1 MDIGSMCVYSVF
13 TELFRPLKAPIMQN
27 TTLSAPV
34 SIQESEGVLTFTL
47 DNPSA
52 GNEVTGAMFEA
63 MLGALAGQAAH
74 ATARVLRLR
83 ATGTNFCTGRE
94 RSGRDAASIHAEVS
108 RLIALKKALRG
119 TSLITIAEVQGD
131 AHGFGLGI
139 AILCDFTLVSSTA
152 TLAFPEMRKG
162 LPPAAIMAYLGRYSL
177 PKACFPLVLFGD
189 AFTPEQALEAGFVTR
204 VCAPDALTSDAE
216 AIVNRIL
223 SLDADGARQCK
234 AFFQQA
240 QEGTLEQNFNLA
252 TETLVVR
259 SLRLMD
265 QARK

>member
-1 MDIGSMCVYSVF
+1 
-13 TELFRPLKAPIMQN
+13 MQN
-27 TTLSAPV
+27 TTSDAPV
-34 SIQESEGVLTFTL
+34 SIVESAGILTFTL
-47 DNPSA
+47 DNAGA
-52 GNEVTGAMFEA
+52 GNEVTGPMFEA
-63 MLGALAGQAAH
+63 MLGALAQQASKP
-74 ATARVLRLR
+74 TARVLRLR
-83 ATGTNFCTGRE
+83 ANGAAFCTGRE
-94 RSGRDAASIHAEVS
+94 RSGRDAASIHAEVT

-139 AILCDFTLVSSTA
+139 AILCDFTLVSAKA

-177 PKACFPLVLFGD
+177 PKVCFPLVLFGD
-189 AFTPEQALEAGFVTR
+189 AFTPEQALAAGLITR
-204 VCAPDALTSDAE
+204 VCAPDALSADVDAL
-216 AIVNRIL
+216 ADRIL
-223 SLDADGARQCK
+223 TLDADGARQCK

-240 QEGTLEQNFNLA
+240 QEGTLEQNFGLA

-265 QARK
+265 AARK